1 MARIRRPARLWPL
14 VAALCLHPLVQ
25 AAQQRPGAAGYQC
38 LLANG
43 AKFFAM
49 DDVSELFPQAV
60 RRCSRARM
68 PAVSRALEGKE
79 PRIVQEDVEAPAVQP
94 EAGID
99 EPEEVI
105 SVLAPATSARREAIY
120 KLVLEASWR
129 HELDPEL
136 VQAVIHV
143 ESAYH
148 PQARSP
154 KGALGL
160 MQVMPATG
168 ARYGVLEPR
177 RLLDPALNI
186 EVGARYLSDL
196 HKMFNGR
203 TDLILAAYNAGEG
216 AVSRYGNRIPPFPET
231 REYVRR
237 ALQLY
242 RAARR

>member
-1 MARIRRPARLWPL
+1 MEIPRSLARLWPL
-14 VAALCLHPLVQ
+14 VGALCLSPLAQ
-25 AAQQRPGAAGYQC
+25 AAQQRSGSIGYQC

-49 DDVSELFPQAV
+49 DDVSQLFPQAV
-60 RRCSRARM
+60 QRCSRARM
-68 PAVSRALEGKE
+68 PTVSRGLEGKE
-79 PRIVQEDVEAPAVQP
+79 PRIVEDYVEAAPLQP
-94 EAGID
+94 DIGID
-99 EPEEVI
+99 EPEEVT
-105 SVLAPATSARREAIY
+105 SAPTPATSARREAIY
-120 KLVLEASWR
+120 KLVLQASWR

-148 PQARSP
+148 PEARSP

-168 ARYGVLEPR
+168 ARYGVVEPR
-177 RLLDPALNI
+177 QLLDPALNI

-242 RAARR
+242 RGTRR

>member
-1 MARIRRPARLWPL
+1 MARIWRPARLWSL
-14 VAALCLHPLVQ
+14 VGALCLSPLAQ
-25 AAQQRPGAAGYQC
+25 AAQQRSGYTGYQC

-49 DDVSELFPQAV
+49 DDVSQHFPQAV
-60 RRCSRARM
+60 QRCSRARM
-68 PAVSRALEGKE
+68 PTVSRGLEGKE
-79 PRIVQEDVEAPAVQP
+79 PRIVEDYVEAAPLQP
-94 EAGID
+94 DIGIV
-99 EPEEVI
+99 EQEEI
-105 SVLAPATSARREAIY
+105 TSAPTPATSARREAIY
-120 KLVLEASWR
+120 KLVLQASWR

-148 PQARSP
+148 PEARSP

-177 RLLDPALNI
+177 QLLDPALNI